1 MTQVSVSSMSVRD
14 TTIGMSVLKWQEAF
28 RLRDWD
34 IRYDPDQTG
43 IDDDAIAQ
51 LEVEDTRK
59 RATLRIREDIEG
71 IQIERNVVH
80 EMMHLVLR
88 DYWYLANQVIA
99 KTGDAGQG
107 VMDVLSDYLERI
119 CETVAE
125 ATTGAPWEPHGD
137 QMSKLHAPFL
147 IDHSLTRNEEIPTNA

>member
-1 MTQVSVSSMSVRD
+1 MTNRDATVRD
-14 TTIGMSVLKWQEAF
+14 AIAQWRMTF
-28 RLRDWD
+28 RLTDWD
-34 IRYDPDQTG
+34 IRYDPDQSC

-51 LEVEDTRK
+51 LEIEDTRK
-59 RATLRIREDIEG
+59 RATLRLRDDIVG
-71 IQIERNVVH
+71 IQIGRNVVH

-125 ATTGAPWEPHGD
+125 AATGATWEPHGD
-137 QMSKLHAPFL
+137 EVKRLHAPFV
-147 IDHSLTRNEEIPTNA
+147 IDHSLTRNAEVPTHG